1 MRELDKDFESLGV
14 AVRFVVIGD
23 REKADEF
30 AGPYGMADRCIPD
43 PEKTTYAAMGLE
55 RYNLLKLFTDPA
67 LKKRRTENNA
77 AGFKQNWGAT
87 KLKDSAQLPG
97 AALIDGSGIVRWIYR
112 GVHPGDLPAMAEM
125 LESVRPVVGTPDAR
139 P

>member
-1 MRELDKDFESLGV
+1 LRELDKEFEALGV

-30 AGPYGMADRCIPD
+30 AGPYGMADRSIPD
-43 PEKTTYAAMGLE
+43 PDKSTYAAMGLE
-55 RYNLLKLFTDPA
+55 RYNLLKLFTDKE

-77 AGFKQNWGAT
+77 AGFKQDWGAT

-97 AALIDGSGIVRWIYR
+97 AALIDATGIVRWIYR
-112 GVHPGDLPAMAEM
+112 GKHPGDLPPMAEM
-125 LESVRPVVGTPDAR
+125 LKAAQSAFA
-139 P
+139 